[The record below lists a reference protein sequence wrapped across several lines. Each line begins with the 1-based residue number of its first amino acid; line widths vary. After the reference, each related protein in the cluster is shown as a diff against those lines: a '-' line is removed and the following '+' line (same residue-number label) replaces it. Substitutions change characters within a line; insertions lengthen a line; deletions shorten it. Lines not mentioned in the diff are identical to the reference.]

1 MASIDILSALIIAS
15 GIIIKKKY
23 NINNREYYDLL
34 KILKKYKYLLI
45 KIYFIIEFNAKI
57 LVI

>member
-1 MASIDILSALIIAS
+1 MVFADILSALIIIFR
-15 GIIIKKKY
+15 IIIKIY
-23 NINNREYYDLL
+23 NINKREYYSLL

-45 KIYFIIEFNAKI
+45 KIYFVIEFNTKI